1 MTLIYR
7 RTRIP
12 ALCIFGLWLLL
23 FALPQPSQ
31 AAPSQKQ
38 EIYQLLEMHRYPQ
51 AEQFASA
58 YLAANPGDCG
68 VNAMLGLALRGQQK
82 LEPAYKAFRSAM
94 NRCPKSLAAAEGAA
108 ETAFL
113 LNRPEAEGL
122 LVKVLALRPGDET
135 SYAMLGAIDV
145 RSGNCAGA
153 VENYAKAPNSIN
165 QNAAALRQYGG
176 CLLAV
181 DKAAEA
187 VPVLTQLLSLKDDS
201 ANRLALAQ
209 AQSKAGDSK
218 SALATL
224 QPLLDAGAND
234 SRALLLAAQLSEAN
248 ENTPQA
254 VACLRKAIEVDPHNV
269 DAYLFFSELSF
280 NHGSFKIG
288 IDFLNLGIGQLPK
301 EARLYLAR
309 GVLEVQTSQTEKALL
324 DFEEAHRLDPK
335 LSFARDAQGMLFSQ
349 KHDSA
354 AALAIFEQQS
364 KLHPNDALVQ
374 YLYAEALSEAGESRN
389 TLEKA
394 LEAATRAVKLEP
406 GYQAARDLLCVLLLR
421 HNDLNAV
428 IEQAEEALRRDPYDE
443 AALYQELLAESKLKH
458 AERTQALVKRL
469 QVVKAHNQQAK
480 TKYLLQEGQS
490 SSSASE

>member
-12 ALCIFGLWLLL
+12 ALGIFGLWLLL
-23 FALPQPSQ
+23 ALPQPSR
-31 AAPSQKQ
+31 AVTPPEKQ
-38 EIYQLLEMHRYPQ
+38 EIYRLLEMHRYPQ
-51 AEQFASA
+51 AERSA
-58 YLAANPGDCG
+58 LEYLAANPGDCG

-82 LEPAYKAFRSAM
+82 LEPAYKAFRTAT
-94 NRCPKSLAAAEGAA
+94 NRCPKSLAAVEGAA

-113 LNRPEAEGL
+113 LNRPEAKDL
-122 LVKVLALRPGDET
+122 LFKVLALRPGDET

-145 RSGNCAGA
+145 RTGNCSGA

-165 QNAAALRQYGG
+165 QNAAALRQYGA
-176 CLLAV
+176 CLLGM
-181 DKAAEA
+181 DKAVEA
-187 VPVLTQLLSLKDDS
+187 VPVLTQLLSLKDDNAS
-201 ANRLALAQ
+201 RMALAQ
-209 AQSKAGDSK
+209 AQSQAGNSKA
-218 SALATL
+218 ALLTL
-224 QPLLDAGAND
+224 QPMLDSGTND
-234 SRALLLAAQLSEAN
+234 SGVLLLAAQLEEAN
-248 ENTPQA
+248 DNTPQA
-254 VACLRKAIEVDPHNV
+254 VALLRKAIEIDPQNV

-288 IDFLNLGIGQLPK
+288 IDFLNLGIGQLPR

-364 KLHPNDALVQ
+364 KLHPNDAMVQ
-374 YLYAEALSEAGESRN
+374 YLYAEALSEAGESRE

-443 AALYQELLAESKLKH
+443 AALYQELLAESRLKH
-458 AERTQALVKRL
+458 TEKTQALVKRL

-480 TKYLLQEGQS
+480 TKYLLQEGDPS
-490 SSSASE
+490 SSTSE